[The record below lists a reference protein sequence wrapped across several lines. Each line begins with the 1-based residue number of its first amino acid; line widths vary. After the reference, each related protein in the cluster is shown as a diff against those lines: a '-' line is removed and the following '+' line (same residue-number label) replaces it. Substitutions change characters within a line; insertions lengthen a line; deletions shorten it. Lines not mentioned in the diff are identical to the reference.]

1 MMDKP
6 MFVDRRNPFGR
17 DHVILRCACLAEI
30 TVEDLERGYCIE
42 CSRAL
47 EVVVGANPI
56 KT

>member
-6 MFVDRRNPFGR
+6 MFVDRRNPYGR
-17 DHVILRCACLAEI
+17 DHVSLRCACLAEI

>member
-6 MFVDRRNPFGR
+6 MFVDRRNPFGPDR
-17 DHVILRCACLAEI
+17 AILRCACLAEI